1 MSAPPSPPRS
11 ESTNRPILALAL
23 PIALA
28 NLTQPLLSL
37 VDTVLAGHMSGPEFL
52 GGVALGAMVFNFLFW
67 GFGFLR
73 MGTTG
78 FVAQADG
85 AEDDRALRAIVMRAL
100 LLAFGIGLLLL
111 LISGPLIG
119 IALRLLGHGGEAF
132 IQAAHYCH
140 ARIWSAPAAL
150 GNYVV
155 LGALLGRRRAKQALG
170 LQIFINLV
178 NIAVAVTLVWGLGLG
193 VAALGAATAV
203 ADWLGFALGL
213 LGLQAVMAHFPPLQW
228 ADLLRRADL
237 ARFALVN
244 RDIFLRTLLLL
255 IAFGWF
261 THASAGLGDKIL
273 AANALLLNLQ
283 TFMAYGLDGFA
294 HAAEALVGRAVG
306 QDDRAA
312 FLRLVWRTT
321 AWAAGTAAVFA
332 LVYGLAGP
340 WIIDALTDQSD
351 IRALALAYLPW
362 AVALP
367 LVSVWGFQLDGIFI
381 GATRTGDLRNAML
394 LCTGLYLVAARS
406 LEPVLGNHG
415 LWLAFCLFMALRGA
429 SLALCLPAI
438 ARGLSSGTKPKAG
451 PQTPSPAAVQPSSKP
466 EIAS

>member
-1 MSAPPSPPRS
+1 MSANPLPPAS
-11 ESTNRPILALAL
+11 ESTNRLILALAL
-23 PIALA
+23 PIILA

-37 VDTVLAGHMSGPEFL
+37 VDTVLAGHMPGPEFL

-78 FVAQADG
+78 LVAQADG
-85 AEDDRALRAIVMRAL
+85 ADDDRALRTIVMRAL
-100 LLAFGIGLLLL
+100 LLAFTIGLLLL
-111 LISGPLIG
+111 LFSGPLIG
-119 IALRLLGHGGEAF
+119 LALRLLGNGGEA
-132 IQAAHYCH
+132 IVQAALYCH

-150 GNYVV
+150 GNFVV
-155 LGALLGRRRAKQALG
+155 LGALLGRRRAKRALG

-178 NIAVAVTLVWGLGLG
+178 NIAMAAILAWGLGYG
-193 VAALGAATAV
+193 VTGLGAATAV

-213 LGLQAVMAHFPPLQW
+213 IGIKAVMPHVPPLQW
-228 ADLLRRADL
+228 VDLVRRAEL
-237 ARFALVN
+237 ARLALVN

-283 TFMAYGLDGFA
+283 SFTAYGLDGFA
-294 HAAEALVGRAVG
+294 HAAEALIGRAVG
-306 QDDRAA
+306 RDDRAA
-312 FLRLVWRTT
+312 FLQLTWRTT
-321 AWAAGTAAVFA
+321 LWAAGTAAIFA

-340 WIIDALTDQSD
+340 SIVDALTDQTD
-351 IRALALAYLPW
+351 IRDLARAYLPW
-362 AVALP
+362 AVGLP

-406 LEPVLGNHG
+406 LEPALGNHG
-415 LWLAFCLFMALRGA
+415 LWLAFCLFMALRGGT
-429 SLALCLPAI
+429 LALYLPAI
-438 ARGLSSGTKPKAG
+438 ARGLSNGEKPASGLR
-451 PQTPSPAAVQPSSKP
+451 TPNLAAVHPSSKR
-466 EIAS
+466 